1 MTDERLKEIRESNA
15 KQRRFMEWNCRGQYI
30 NERHVVTH
38 VEELIAEIERLRAD
52 AARLDW
58 LCGGGMLQYAGYMT
72 CKGNGQSPRDAIDA
86 AAEEA
91 EEATWL
97 AK

>member
-52 AARLDW
+52 AARLDRIGKSYSYIKSAYD
-58 LCGGGMLQYAGYMT
+58 LMYESDLT
-72 CKGNGQSPRDAIDA
+72 LR
-86 AAEEA
+86 EA
-91 EEATWL
+91 FDKVMEAN
-97 AK
+97 